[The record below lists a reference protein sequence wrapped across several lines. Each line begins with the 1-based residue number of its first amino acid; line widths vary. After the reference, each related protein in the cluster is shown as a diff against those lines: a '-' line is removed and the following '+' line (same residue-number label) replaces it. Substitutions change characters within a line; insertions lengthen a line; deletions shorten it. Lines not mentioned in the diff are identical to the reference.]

1 MHSMYIEINIAFLF
15 CSLEYLRI
23 FNKIQGLFKEKPTGY
38 YFGSQGLFKACAN
51 HGKPVRLE
59 ENLSLPLNI
68 S

>member
-1 MHSMYIEINIAFLF
+1 MYIEINIVFFYFVVLN
-15 CSLEYLRI
+15 I
-23 FNKIQGLFKEKPTGY
+23 WVFNKMQGLFKEKPTGH

-59 ENLSLPLNI
+59 ENLTLPFNI